1 MKYLMQSKNFMK
13 VKNKTK
19 VKFGNSLKMKNVII
33 LKNLQDKSENHQVKL
48 LEKSLSPLL
57 QLWFILEIFLNNLLK
72 LVIHLT
78 VSNGLNNLDSIH
90 INRVKDMNAM
100 LKLLML
106 LPNLFMVTNIK
117 VIMVDWLL
125 QH

>member
-1 MKYLMQSKNFMK
+1 MK

-106 LPNLFMVTNIK
+106 LPNLFTVTNIK